1 MWENQAQGGGSHLPR
16 LAEGEEKRRERWEAL
31 RLLVG
36 YIYLLFPTISPSVT
50 LAGIHGATHRISYI
64 VTYLDSPICLV
75 MVFHCEQLSPI
86 AVLRGGY
93 VYSTVWKQ
101 I

>member
-36 YIYLLFPTISPSVT
+36 YIYLLFPTISPSATV
-50 LAGIHGATHRISYI
+50 AGINGATHRISYI